1 MAKKKVKQEED
12 PLLWLRPSGENP
24 VVILPED
31 IESPYGCAEGE
42 TQPRCGFSHIRYIVI
57 QEVLRGR
64 PATTVEMTK
73 NKTKTFT
80 YPIKEAAAP
89 LRHANKYLLGN
100 QRVIVPGMDGDDN
113 LQYKYS
119 YVGDDVQIHV
129 FWATKKPKL

>member
-1 MAKKKVKQEED
+1 MAKKKVKPE
-12 PLLWLRPSGENP
+12 ENP

-31 IESPYGCAEGE
+31 VNTAN
-42 TQPRCGFSHIRYIVI
+42 GFSHIRYIVI
-57 QEVLRGR
+57 QEAVKKKALKSTA
-64 PATTVEMTK
+64 PSE
-73 NKTKTFT
+73 KTKTFT

-119 YVGDDVQIHV
+119 YVGDGIQIHV

>member
-1 MAKKKVKQEED
+1 MAKKNKNKPED
-12 PLLWLRPSGENP
+12 EP

-31 IESPYGCAEGE
+31 VNTANGCAEGE
-42 TQPRCGFSHIRYIVI
+42 TQLRCGWVDQPLRGFSHIQSIVI
-57 QEVLRGR
+57 QEV
-64 PATTVEMTK
+64 VK

-100 QRVIVPGMDGDDN
+100 QRVIVPGMDTDDN

-119 YVGDDVQIHV
+119 YVGEGIQIHV
-129 FWATKKPKL
+129 FWATKKPKLCDKN

>member
-1 MAKKKVKQEED
+1 MAKKKVK
-12 PLLWLRPSGENP
+12 
-24 VVILPED
+24 PED
-31 IESPYGCAEGE
+31 GPAANAEVIITPSEDVNTANGCAEGE
-42 TQPRCGFSHIRYIVI
+42 TQSRCGFSHIRYIVI

-64 PATTVEMTK
+64 PATTVEIVK

-100 QRVIVPGMDGDDN
+100 QRVIVPGMEDDDN

-119 YVGDDVQIHV
+119 YVGESIQIHV

>member
-1 MAKKKVKQEED
+1 MAKKNKNKPEED
-12 PLLWLRPSGENP
+12 PLSWLRP
-24 VVILPED
+24 ED
-31 IESPYGCAEGE
+31 VNTAN
-42 TQPRCGFSHIRYIVI
+42 GFSHIRYIMI
-57 QEVLRGR
+57 QEIV
-64 PATTVEMTK
+64 K

-100 QRVIVPGMDGDDN
+100 QRVIVPGMDGTATKVDTDEN

-119 YVGDDVQIHV
+119 YVGEDIQIHV

>member
-1 MAKKKVKQEED
+1 MAKKKVKPEE
-12 PLLWLRPSGENP
+12 
-24 VVILPED
+24 VIITPPED
-31 IESPYGCAEGE
+31 VLS
-42 TQPRCGFSHIRYIVI
+42 QNGFSHIRYIVI

-100 QRVIVPGMDGDDN
+100 QRVIVPGMDTDEN

-119 YVGDDVQIHV
+119 YVGDGIQIHV
-129 FWATKKPKL
+129 FWSTKKPKLCDKN

>member
-1 MAKKKVKQEED
+1 MAKKKVKPEE
-12 PLLWLRPSGENP
+12 
-24 VVILPED
+24 VVVTPPED
-31 IESPYGCAEGE
+31 IESPY
-42 TQPRCGFSHIRYIVI
+42 GFSHIRYIVI
-57 QEVLRGR
+57 QEIV
-64 PATTVEMTK
+64 K

-100 QRVIVPGMDGDDN
+100 QRVIVPGMDGTATKVDTDEN

-119 YVGDDVQIHV
+119 YIGDDVQIHV

>member
-1 MAKKKVKQEED
+1 MTKKKVKPED
-12 PLLWLRPSGENP
+12 GPAANAE
-24 VVILPED
+24 VVINPPED
-31 IESPYGCAEGE
+31 IESPY
-42 TQPRCGFSHIRYIVI
+42 GFSHIRYIVI

-100 QRVIVPGMDGDDN
+100 QRVIVPGMDTDEN

-129 FWATKKPKL
+129 FWATKKPKQCDKN

>member
-1 MAKKKVKQEED
+1 MAKKKVKPEEE
-12 PLLWLRPSGENP
+12 S

-31 IESPYGCAEGE
+31 VNTAN
-42 TQPRCGFSHIRYIVI
+42 GFSHIRYIVI
-57 QEVLRGR
+57 QEV
-64 PATTVEMTK
+64 VK

-100 QRVIVPGMDGDDN
+100 QRVIVPGMGDDN

-119 YVGDDVQIHV
+119 YVGEGIQIHV
-129 FWATKKPKL
+129 FWATKKPKQCDKN

>member
-1 MAKKKVKQEED
+1 MAKKNKNKPEED
-12 PLLWLRPSGENP
+12 PLSWLRPSGENP

-31 IESPYGCAEGE
+31 VNAANGCAEGE
-42 TQPRCGFSHIRYIVI
+42 TQSRCGFSHIRYIMI
-57 QEVLRGR
+57 QEIV
-64 PATTVEMTK
+64 K

-100 QRVIVPGMDGDDN
+100 QRVIVPGMDTDDN

-119 YVGDDVQIHV
+119 YVGEDIQIHV
-129 FWATKKPKL
+129 FWATKKPKLCDKN

>member
-1 MAKKKVKQEED
+1 MAKKKVKPEE
-12 PLLWLRPSGENP
+12 EP

-31 IESPYGCAEGE
+31 VNTAN
-42 TQPRCGFSHIRYIVI
+42 GFSHIQSIVI
-57 QEVLRGR
+57 QEVVKG
-64 PATTVEMTK
+64 
-73 NKTKTFT
+73 KTKTFT

-119 YVGDDVQIHV
+119 YVGEGIQIHV
-129 FWATKKPKL
+129 FWATKKPKQCDKN